1 MTNKKCPKCRESPE
15 SIIHTTFKYH
25 GRGSNRRLRRE
36 DNAISLKNEEED
48 DYLTLHLHDELPM
61 IMCLNPDHHHAEYIE
76 RDEEVKKM
84 LILLFK
90 KLKRVVNPLHHN
102 QLEDE
107 DKKQKS
113 YDLETIIGDNYDKK
127 LDSITSGDTSILF
140 ECLKGLAIGENK
152 TIEKQREKAV
162 NSQLFLASK
171 NLRRALNPRGSL
183 LRRLLSNALT
193 VLGSD
198 KLNILLCR
206 MGLCYSRQ
214 MERRNNA
221 SRVEATKAG
230 IFDSI
235 KLSKFAYAILLFDNL
250 GFKNRQGWRKG
261 LGYEQFTILKVV
273 IIDEK
278 ELRKSGLYN
287 SNSELELN
295 RKWHNWEE
303 IRSQPESS
311 FESIVKPNDNDT
323 ELFAGV
329 VLDIIKGIIKSEVD
343 GVFPSLAECKNLLKT
358 KAYKNGGKPR
368 VWKGDAYYG
377 YNVDSHQNDD
387 ELDSEKVIYDVPMHE
402 DLNKNSTVL
411 EILEYV
417 REINEFIINNG
428 EETEGFE
435 HFRPILHDARIS
447 MAGDGSPIIS
457 AQNIMKKNDNL
468 RNKVTAVFGGFHLM
482 LELYKK

>member
-1 MTNKKCPKCRESPE
+1 
-15 SIIHTTFKYH
+15 
-25 GRGSNRRLRRE
+25 
-36 DNAISLKNEEED
+36 
-48 DYLTLHLHDELPM
+48 
-61 IMCLNPDHHHAEYIE
+61 
-76 RDEEVKKM
+76 
-84 LILLFK
+84 
-90 KLKRVVNPLHHN
+90 
-102 QLEDE
+102 
-107 DKKQKS
+107 
-113 YDLETIIGDNYDKK
+113 
-127 LDSITSGDTSILF
+127 
-140 ECLKGLAIGENK
+140 
-152 TIEKQREKAV
+152 
-162 NSQLFLASK
+162 
-171 NLRRALNPRGSL
+171 
-183 LRRLLSNALT
+183 
-193 VLGSD
+193 
-198 KLNILLCR
+198 
-206 MGLCYSRQ
+206 

-278 ELRKSGLYN
+278 ELKKSGLYN

-343 GVFPSLAECKNLLKT
+343 GVFPSLTECKNLLKT

-482 LELYKK
+482 LELYKKRGKLFEETHLRNMFATTQESTKAQDFVLQPSDPNQVEKESIKIHTAVYLSALRSLVYIKRNKLDIDEIFAKDFEDVIDDSDDETWCESDDNVTGSAADDDDDNDLEGDNEEEDGAGIIAELLQEDRGHSNEMVGIATAQLNSININSDATCSCHTLTSVDEGVGLDEGE